1 SNVVDAGGEDL
12 ASVIVEQ
19 IGLALAHRVDPSGV
33 RSATEGGKPIIRFKD
48 AIGAIERRVAIM
60 SDSWLNDVARE
71 TEETRLQ
78 GGFFC
83 KRRLTRHDWN
93 DGNNNLA
100 DVLLYAVHGLEVRS
114 TQAGK
119 SIARLQQTYQYGW

>member
-1 SNVVDAGGEDL
+1 SALQRRSDGNVVDAGGEDL

-78 GGFFC
+78 GGFFA
-83 KRRLTRHDWN
+83 N
-93 DGNNNLA
+93 VG
-100 DVLLYAVHGLEVRS
+100 
-114 TQAGK
+114 
-119 SIARLQQTYQYGW
+119 

>member
-1 SNVVDAGGEDL
+1 MRLKEA
-12 ASVIVEQ
+12 
-19 IGLALAHRVDPSGV
+19 R
-33 RSATEGGKPIIRFKD
+33 R
-48 AIGAIERRVAIM
+48 AIERGMTIM
-60 SDSWLNDVARE
+60 SDSWFDNVAQE

-100 DVLLYAVHGLEVRS
+100 DVLLDEVHALEVRS
-114 TQAGK
+114 TRPCK
-119 SIARLQQTYQYGW
+119 SIALDRQGAWSRA